1 MGRAMGAK
9 QEYDLHVRR
18 LHPASVAG
26 FAVFVLFCFS
36 TVQAQVHG
44 VPTSVTSIGFGG
56 HFDRLPGIPPSVTSL
71 GPRGFNDPTHT
82 FTGVVVQPHP
92 GHSHPP
98 HPGQSMHHPRRSNFP
113 VVGGVYAV
121 PYYVPAYVDPG
132 EDDNSA
138 QENTYP
144 SGPTIFDRRASGQ
157 TSQAA
162 EAAYAERLPTEPQ
175 REPVPQRDA
184 VPQLPASPAAD
195 GVPVPDQPATV
206 LMFKD
211 GHRLE
216 VQNYAIVG
224 STLFDLTPG
233 HRSKIALADL
243 DLASTAKQNDDRGII
258 FQVPATAATN

>member
-1 MGRAMGAK
+1 MGAK
-9 QEYDLHVRR
+9 QEYDLGVRW

-26 FAVFVLFCFS
+26 FVVVMLFCFS
-36 TVQAQVHG
+36 PAQAQVHG

-56 HFDRLPGIPPSVTSL
+56 HFDRVPGIPPSVTSL
-71 GPRGFNDPTHT
+71 GPRGFNDPSHT

-92 GHSHPP
+92 GQSHPP
-98 HPGQSMHHPRRSNFP
+98 HPGQSMHHPRRTNSP
-113 VVGGVYAV
+113 LVGGVYAV
-121 PYYVPAYVDPG
+121 PYYIPAYVDPA
-132 EDDNSA
+132 EDDSSA
-138 QENTYP
+138 QESAYP

-162 EAAYAERLPTEPQ
+162 EAAYAERVPTEPQ
-175 REPVPQRDA
+175 REAVPQRDT
-184 VPQLPASPAAD
+184 VPQPPSAD
-195 GVPVPDQPATV
+195 SGPVPDQPATV

-224 STLFDLTPG
+224 SALFDLTPG

-258 FQVPATAATN
+258 FQVPAAAATN